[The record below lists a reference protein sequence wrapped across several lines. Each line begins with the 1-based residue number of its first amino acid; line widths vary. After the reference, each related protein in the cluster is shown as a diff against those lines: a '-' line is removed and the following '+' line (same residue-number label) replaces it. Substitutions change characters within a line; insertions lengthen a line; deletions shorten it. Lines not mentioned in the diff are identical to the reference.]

1 MTLITAS
8 PEVEPT
14 LTTLTLSVIPSSR
27 IKATQPVQDLVRW
40 LGRNWRCDR
49 NTRLYP
55 PERAEVLKGKGLR
68 STRASLL
75 LDIERRKRNPSG
87 PVVIRE
93 LNTRQRL
100 DLRYDEALPTARTLR
115 ESLAGAL
122 GEVKESLEQLVQL
135 PACH

>member
-1 MTLITAS
+1 M
-8 PEVEPT
+8 
-14 LTTLTLSVIPSSR
+14 
-27 IKATQPVQDLVRW
+27 
-40 LGRNWRCDR
+40 
-49 NTRLYP
+49 
-55 PERAEVLKGKGLR
+55 KGKGLR
-68 STRASLL
+68 STRASSL

-87 PVVIRE
+87 SVVIRE

-122 GEVKESLEQLVQL
+122 GEEKDSFEQLVQL